1 MELIIAILIALG
13 TITADEAKNY
23 TADDMDRIE
32 TMANDNSVNDKM
44 IEDFKVDGIIDM
56 EESDM

>member
-23 TADDMDRIE
+23 TTNDIDKME
-32 TMANDNSVNDKM
+32 TMIKDSGVNDKM
-44 IEDFKVDGIIDM
+44 IEDFKVNGIIDM

>member
-13 TITADEAKNY
+13 TINAEEAKKL
-23 TADDMDRIE
+23 TTGDMDKME
-32 TMANDNSVNDKM
+32 TMMKDNGVNDKM
-44 IEDFKVDGIIDM
+44 IEDFKVDGIIGL

>member
-23 TADDMDRIE
+23 TADDMDKME
-32 TMANDNSVNDKM
+32 TIMKDNGVNDKM
-44 IEDFKVDGIIDM
+44 IEDFKVNGIIDM